1 MLGIKQ
7 RLTSALIRDCSPPM
21 PQGLLERQKNEMP
34 LGNQGLEVLRD
45 PIHLPGRCNQAAGFV
60 VVPLGCL
67 AEVGASEQ
75 GLGLRPACIH
85 DHRLGMLIA
94 AILGAF
100 DQAAIHVS
108 QGFGI
113 PGPRFAAEPL
123 ADPG

>member
-1 MLGIKQ
+1 MSLGH
-7 RLTSALIRDCSPPM
+7 
-21 PQGLLERQKNEMP
+21 
-34 LGNQGLEVLRD
+34 QGLEVLCN

-67 AEVGASEQ
+67 AEVGTGEQ

-100 DQAAIHVS
+100 DEAAIHVDK
-108 QGFGI
+108 GFGI
-113 PGPRFAAEPL
+113 PGPHLAAEPL
-123 ADPG
+123 ADLG